1 MATGANSRPISVMSA
16 DGFDFS
22 ASILA
27 SASPLDISVSVWV
40 TPYLAD
46 SAFQISPQF
55 AQSSGMPRLTTFPS
69 LRAAACRSAS
79 DCADAPTAEP
89 RIATAAS
96 AASEVLRNS
105 MMVIP
110 HVGLSPATRQ
120 SAIYTREYMTAW
132 RTFHDETS
140 DRRRRA

>member
-1 MATGANSRPISVMSA
+1 MATGANSRPISVISA

-22 ASILA
+22 AAILA

-55 AQSSGMPRLTTFPS
+55 AQSSGMPRLTTWPS
-69 LRAAACRSAS
+69 LRAPASRSDR

-89 RIATAAS
+89 RRVTAAN
-96 AASEVLRNS
+96 ADNAVLRNS
-105 MMVIP
+105 IKVP
-110 HVGLSPATRQ
+110 LA
-120 SAIYTREYMTAW
+120 
-132 RTFHDETS
+132 
-140 DRRRRA
+140 